1 LKPVENTKTEVDFQ
15 INSKDDT
22 LTEKE
27 IAVRTEELVEKIS
40 V

>member
-27 IAVRTEELVEKIS
+27 IAVRTEELVER
-40 V
+40 